1 MRWGKQNRKNR
12 LEKAYFK
19 EMLVEMWDAA
29 QLVLPII
36 RSLSNQEPDSKCFK
50 EKYCEVLKTMG
61 INEQFWTEFMRF

>member
-1 MRWGKQNRKNR
+1 
-12 LEKAYFK
+12 
-19 EMLVEMWDAA
+19 MLVEMWDAA